1 MGLFGVIWLK
11 PLKLF
16 PYEREKMKKIQVFRI
31 LALLTFASDQGD
43 QSSWSLFKMAKQINV
58 YMLSRKEGQVSH

>member
-1 MGLFGVIWLK
+1 MGFFGVIWLK
-11 PLKLF
+11 PLKSF

-31 LALLTFASDQGD
+31 LALLTFASGQGD